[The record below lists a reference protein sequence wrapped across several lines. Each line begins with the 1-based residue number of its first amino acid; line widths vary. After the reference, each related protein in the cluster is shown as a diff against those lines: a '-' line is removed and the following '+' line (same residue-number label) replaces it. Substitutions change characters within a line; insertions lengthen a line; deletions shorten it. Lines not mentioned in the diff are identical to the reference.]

1 MGLALKIKASKR
13 PFVIA
18 GPCSVET
25 EEQVC
30 KTISDLA
37 LNNQVAMIRGGIWKP
52 RTRPDSF
59 EGIGQV
65 GLQWL
70 VNAAKEVNL
79 PTTVEVANSKH
90 VEQALK
96 AGVDVLWIGAR
107 TTVNPFAV
115 QEIADS
121 LKGISIPVMIK
132 NPINPDVQLWLGAF
146 ERLMNVGCNDLVAI
160 HRGFSVYQHQFYRN
174 APHWEISINLKQLLP
189 QIPVICDPSHIAGNR
204 KLIFEVAQKAMDLN
218 YDGLMIETHTSPDNA
233 WSDAKQQLT
242 PIELSKVLNS
252 LILREKQ
259 NEVSV
264 SEGLITLRKKVQQL
278 DQTMLT
284 LLSERMR
291 LSKEI
296 GSFKKENNITILQEE
311 LWERKLQETLDLAPG
326 LELSSD
332 FVHAFMDA
340 VHLESIDHQ
349 MRVMN
354 TTLNLKNE

>member
-25 EEQVC
+25 EEQVR

-79 PTTVEVANSKH
+79 PTTVEVANYKH

-121 LKGISIPVMIK
+121 LKGVSIPVMIK

-174 APHWEISINLKQLLP
+174 APHWEISINLKQLFWIIKY
-189 QIPVICDPSHIAGNR
+189 IPSSQYISTTSCL
-204 KLIFEVAQKAMDLN
+204 LIK
-218 YDGLMIETHTSPDNA
+218 Y
-233 WSDAKQQLT
+233 
-242 PIELSKVLNS
+242 
-252 LILREKQ
+252 
-259 NEVSV
+259 VSRF
-264 SEGLITLRKKVQQL
+264 SIFFIN
-278 DQTMLT
+278 
-284 LLSERMR
+284 LL
-291 LSKEI
+291 
-296 GSFKKENNITILQEE
+296 G
-311 LWERKLQETLDLAPG
+311 
-326 LELSSD
+326 
-332 FVHAFMDA
+332 
-340 VHLESIDHQ
+340 
-349 MRVMN
+349 
-354 TTLNLKNE
+354 